1 MSNNA
6 LRLEAYSLIEDHYRK
21 NRGGLIKT
29 FRKILRSHH
38 LAEEVVQEAYTRA
51 LTYYNTFNK
60 NSSFDKWFSMILTN
74 SMKDKT
80 AEERMHGQ
88 SLDDERDIELP
99 HPGFNIVYL
108 DQVRQFIEDQ
118 EGNVRNILT
127 FYFFN
132 QMTSKEISEIVP
144 EKHDNVRKIIFDFRN
159 RLRDR
164 FGKRIYE

>member
-1 MSNNA
+1 MSQNA
-6 LRLEAYSLIEDHYRK
+6 LRLEAYGLIEDHYKK
-21 NRGGLIKT
+21 NKDGLIKT
-29 FRKILRSHH
+29 FRRILRSHH

-51 LTYYNTFNK
+51 LTYYKAFNK

-80 AEERMHGQ
+80 AAERMHGQ
-88 SLDDERDIELP
+88 NLDDERDLELP

-108 DQVRQFIEDQ
+108 DQVRQFIESQ
-118 EGNVRNILT
+118 PGNVRNILT

-132 QMTSKEISEIVP
+132 QLSSREIAEIVP
-144 EKHDNVRKIIFDFRN
+144 ERDTKIRQIIMEFREQ
-159 RLRDR
+159 LRDR